1 MGLDLD
7 QIGVMQDGKL
17 RVIQEYVPGKQV
29 TLAHILASPNEVIF
43 TKLGLDPTVD
53 YEQAAI
59 GILSMTPSEIA
70 VIAADVA
77 DKAAKVDMGFIDRF
91 SGTLIITGRISNVRT
106 AMTSILD
113 YLRRTLGFT
122 VCTITTT

>member
-122 VCTITTT
+122 VCNITTT

>member
-91 SGTLIITGRISNVRT
+91 SGTLIITGRISNVKT

-113 YLRRTLGFT
+113 YLRRNLGFT
-122 VCTITTT
+122 VCNITTT

>member
-1 MGLDLD
+1 
-7 QIGVMQDGKL
+7 MQDGKL

-29 TLAHILASPNEVIF
+29 TLAHILASPSEVIF

-106 AMTSILD
+106 ALTSILD